1 MKKTSRVTGYQ
12 LQYSLSSDFSD
23 AKTVTIKDSSV
34 VSKSIKKL
42 KNKKTYYVRIRT
54 YKTVSGKNF
63 YSDWSAAKKVKTK

>member
-1 MKKTSRVTGYQ
+1 M
-12 LQYSLSSDFSD
+12 
-23 AKTVTIKDSSV
+23 TIKDSSV